1 MKRVILPLLM
11 AVAGPALAQ
20 SATNGQMLFTTT
32 LVAGKQSCNNSA
44 CHGSIPANPLN
55 RIANGTSASNIKGII
70 VTNTQMTFL
79 QGKLTDAQLN
89 DLAAYI
95 GQQLGRTPSYL
106 PTTPEP
112 APSVSPPSISFTS
125 QALGTTSAAQTF
137 SVNNSVGAGAALV
150 LKSIALTAGSDFAVS
165 GGTCAVGTSLAA
177 GTACSVT
184 VSFKP
189 TLAGT
194 RSATLTVGHNGAT
207 GSSTA
212 SLSGTG
218 VDSSPTVTLSP
229 TALTFAQ
236 TVGTSSD
243 PLRVTLGNSGTAPL
257 TVNTLAVSGAQAS
270 EFAIGSAS
278 TCKAGTS
285 VAAGSNCFVDIS
297 FTPAA
302 TGARAA
308 SLMIGHSAS
317 GTAAAVSLAGTGNA
331 NAQPGLA
338 LDAIVLDLGAQ
349 GLATTGAARTA
360 TVTNNGQ
367 ADLKISKVSAT
378 GSNAADIVLGGTC
391 AGATVAPA
399 ATCTVTVALKP
410 SALGPRSASV
420 EIASNAPGG
429 TATLSVGGVGIA
441 TAAPE
446 LTLSQPSIGFG
457 QVSMGTTSVP
467 RSVTLTNTGSAALQI
482 ASIVS
487 SSTEFKATH
496 DCAASLAPGVGCTLT
511 VTYAPSADNAAE
523 TVTITSNAFSSPNS
537 VVLTGLGSMATLPVL
552 AWSGNTNTLQ
562 FAATE
567 VGKTA
572 TGAPLTLVN
581 NGPGSVTVSSIGT
594 SGAQAEAFS
603 VGGGT
608 CLGGVTLAANASC
621 TVIVS
626 FVPDVAGVRSA
637 VLLVAS
643 SGSNPPEVALSGSG
657 VAGSTGGGGGTTP
670 PDPGGGGGGG
680 GGGGT
685 TPPDTGG
692 GGGGTTPA
700 TGTLAVTPA
709 ALDYR
714 SIAIRT
720 GDRSE
725 PLTVRIANSSA
736 TTATISSVTT
746 TAGFIV
752 ASGSAADACPGVP
765 WTLAAGKSCTVTVVF
780 APGTGGAMHGT
791 LKVTSAAGQTT
802 EVPLSAQAETPST
815 NEGAGALDA
824 RWLALLLL
832 AIAALQL
839 RRRSAPVTTA
849 SLIPAPVV
857 SVSKE
862 TP

>member
-1 MKRVILPLLM
+1 MKRTFLHLSAAGLLGL
-11 AVAGPALAQ
+11 AAAGPALAQ
-20 SATNGQMLFTTT
+20 SASNGQMLFTTT
-32 LVAGKQSCNNSA
+32 LVPGKQSCNNSA

-70 VTNTQMTFL
+70 VTNTQMNFL

-112 APSVSPPSISFTS
+112 APSISPGSLSFTS
-125 QALGTTSAAQTF
+125 QSLGTTSAAQTF

-150 LKSIALTAGSDFAVS
+150 LKSIALTTGSDFAVS

-184 VSFKP
+184 VTFKP

-218 VDSSPTVTLSP
+218 ADNSPAVTLSP
-229 TALTFAQ
+229 TTLTFSQ
-236 TVGTSSD
+236 TVGAASD
-243 PLRVTLGNSGTAPL
+243 PLRVTLGNSGTAAL
-257 TVNTLAVSGAQAS
+257 TVNTLTVSGAQAS
-270 EFAIGSAS
+270 EFTIASSS
-278 TCKAGTS
+278 TCKAAGS

-297 FTPAA
+297 FKPTA

-308 SLMIGHSAS
+308 SLVIGHSAS
-317 GTAAAVSLAGTGNA
+317 SSGSTVTLAGTGTA

-367 ADLKISKVSAT
+367 ADLKISKVSASGT
-378 GSNAADIVLGGTC
+378 NAADIVLGGTC
-391 AGATVAPA
+391 AAATVAPA

-420 EIASNAPGG
+420 DIASNAPSG
-429 TATLSVGGVGIA
+429 TASLSVGGVGIA
-441 TAAPE
+441 IASPE
-446 LTLSQPSIGFG
+446 LTLSQPAIGFG
-457 QVSMGTTSVP
+457 QVSMGTTSIP

-496 DCAASLAPGVGCTLT
+496 DCAASLVPGAGCKLT
-511 VTYAPSADNAAE
+511 VTYSPVADNAAE

-537 VVLTGLGSMATLPVL
+537 VVLTGLGTTAVLPVL

-562 FAATE
+562 FASTE

-581 NGPGSVTVSSIGT
+581 NGPGPVTVSSIGT
-594 SGAQAEAFS
+594 SGAQAENFS

-608 CLGGVTLAANASC
+608 CVGGVTLAANASC

-657 VAGSTGGGGGTTP
+657 VAGSTGGGGGGTTP
-670 PDPGGGGGGG
+670 PGGGGGTTPPG

-692 GGGGTTPA
+692 GTPA
-700 TGTLAVTPA
+700 TGTLAVTPT

-736 TTATISSVTT
+736 TTATISAVTT

-752 ASGSAADACPGVP
+752 SSGSAADACPGVP

-839 RRRSAPVTTA
+839 RRRPAPVTSA
-849 SLIPAPVV
+849 SLIP
-857 SVSKE
+857 VSKE
-862 TP
+862 IS

>member
-1 MKRVILPLLM
+1 MKRTFFHLL
-11 AVAGPALAQ
+11 AAGLLGLAAAGPALAQ

-79 QGKLTDAQLN
+79 KGKLTDAQLN

-112 APSVSPPSISFTS
+112 APSVSPGSITFTS

-184 VSFKP
+184 ATFKP

-212 SLSGTG
+212 TLSGTG
-218 VDSSPTVTLSP
+218 VDSSPAVTLSP
-229 TALTFAQ
+229 TTLTFSQA
-236 TVGTSSD
+236 VGAASD
-243 PLRVTLGNSGTAPL
+243 PLRVTLGNSGTAAL
-257 TVNTLAVSGAQAS
+257 TVNTLTVSGAQAS
-270 EFAIGSAS
+270 EFTIASAS
-278 TCKAGTS
+278 TCKAATS

-297 FTPAA
+297 FKPTA
-302 TGARAA
+302 TGARVA
-308 SLMIGHSAS
+308 SLAIGHSAS
-317 GTAAAVSLAGTGNA
+317 SSGSTVALTGTGTA

-367 ADLKISKVSAT
+367 ADLKIGKVSAT
-378 GSNAADIVLGGTC
+378 GTNAADIVLGGTC
-391 AGATVAPA
+391 AAATVAPA

-420 EIASNAPGG
+420 EIASNAPSG
-429 TATLSVGGVGIA
+429 TASLSVGGVGVAI
-441 TAAPE
+441 AAPE

-457 QVSMGTTSVP
+457 LVSMGTTSIP
-467 RSVTLTNTGSAALQI
+467 RTVTVSNTGSAALAI
-482 ASIVS
+482 TSIVS
-487 SSTEFKATH
+487 SSAEFKATH
-496 DCAASLAPGVGCTLT
+496 DCATSLAPGAGCKLT
-511 VTYAPSADNAAE
+511 VSYAPVTDNAAE
-523 TVTITSNAFSSPNS
+523 TVTIASNAFSSPNS
-537 VVLTGLGSMATLPVL
+537 VVLTGQGTTAVLSVL
-552 AWSGNTNTLQ
+552 AWSGNTNAVQ
-562 FAATE
+562 FASTE

-581 NGPGSVTVSSIGT
+581 NGPGAVTVSSIGT
-594 SGAQAEAFS
+594 SGAQAENFS

-608 CLGGVTLAANASC
+608 CVGGVTLAVNASC

-657 VAGSTGGGGGTTP
+657 VAGST
-670 PDPGGGGGGG
+670 GGGGG

-725 PLTVRIANSSA
+725 PLTVRIANSSS

-752 ASGSAADACPGVP
+752 SSGSASDACPGVP

-839 RRRSAPVTTA
+839 RRRSAPATPA
-849 SLIPAPVV
+849 SLIP
-857 SVSKE
+857 VSKE
-862 TP
+862 MP

>member
-1 MKRVILPLLM
+1 MKRTFLHLAAGSLL
-11 AVAGPALAQ
+11 ALAAAGPALAQ
-20 SATNGQMLFTTT
+20 SASNGQMLFTTT
-32 LVAGKQSCNNSA
+32 LVAGKQSCSNSA
-44 CHGSIPANPLN
+44 CHGTIPANPLN

-70 VTNTQMTFL
+70 VTNTQMNFL

-112 APSVSPPSISFTS
+112 APSVSPGSLSFTS

-150 LKSIALTAGSDFAVS
+150 ISSLGLTAGSDFAIS
-165 GGTCAVGTSLAA
+165 GGTCKVGTSLTA

-184 VSFKP
+184 VTFKP

-212 SLSGTG
+212 TLSGTG
-218 VDSSPTVTLSP
+218 ADSSPTVTLSP
-229 TALTFAQ
+229 TTLSFSQ
-236 TVGTSSD
+236 TVGASSD
-243 PLRVTLGNSGTAPL
+243 PLRVTLGNSGTAAL
-257 TVNTLAVSGAQAS
+257 TVNSLTVSGAQAA
-270 EFAIGSAS
+270 EFAIAAAS

-285 VAAGSNCFVDIS
+285 VAAGSNCFIDIA

-308 SLMIGHSAS
+308 SLAIAHSGS
-317 GTAAAVSLAGTGNA
+317 STAATVALNGTGNA

-367 ADLKISKVSAT
+367 ADLTISKVSASGT
-378 GSNAADIVLGGTC
+378 NAADIVLGGTC

-399 ATCTVTVALKP
+399 ASCTVTVALKP

-420 EIASNAPGG
+420 EIASNAPSG
-429 TATLSVGGVGIA
+429 TASLSVGGVGIA
-441 TAAPE
+441 IASPE

-457 QVSMGTTSVP
+457 QVSMGTTSLP
-467 RSVTLTNTGSAALQI
+467 RSVTVSNTGSAALQI

-487 SSTEFKATH
+487 SSTEFKASH
-496 DCAASLAPGVGCTLT
+496 DCAASLAPGVVCTLT
-511 VTYAPSADNAAE
+511 VTYAPTADNAAE

-537 VVLTGLGSMATLPVL
+537 VVLTGQGTTAVLPVL
-552 AWSGNTNTLQ
+552 AWQGSTNALQ
-562 FAATE
+562 FASTE

-572 TGAPLTLVN
+572 TGSPLTLVN
-581 NGPGSVTVSSIGT
+581 NGPGPVTVSSIGI
-594 SGAQAEAFS
+594 SGAQANAFS

-608 CLGGVTLAANASC
+608 CVGGITLAASASC

-626 FVPDVAGVRSA
+626 FVPDVAGLRSA

-643 SGSNPPEVALSGSG
+643 SGSNPPDVALSGSG
-657 VAGSTGGGGGTTP
+657 VAAST
-670 PDPGGGGGGG
+670 GG

-685 TPPDTGG
+685 TPPGTGG
-692 GGGGTTPA
+692 GGGGTTPPGSGGGGGTTPPA
-700 TGTLAVTPA
+700 TGTLAVAPT

-714 SIAIRT
+714 STTVRT
-720 GDRSE
+720 GARSD
-725 PLTVRIANSSA
+725 PLTVRISNSSA
-736 TTATISSVTT
+736 TTATISAVTT
-746 TAGFIV
+746 SAGFIV
-752 ASGSAADACPGVP
+752 ASGSASDACPGVP

-780 APGTGGAMHGT
+780 APGSSGAMHGT
-791 LKVTSAAGQTT
+791 LKVMSSAGQAT
-802 EVPLSAQAETPST
+802 EVALSAQAETAST

-824 RWLALLLL
+824 RWLALLVL
-832 AIAALQL
+832 AIAALQV
-839 RRRSAPVTTA
+839 RRRNPVLVSA
-849 SLIPAPVV
+849 

-862 TP
+862 IS

>member
-1 MKRVILPLLM
+1 MDSMKRVTLLLLM
-11 AVAGPALAQ
+11 AVAGPVLAQ

-32 LVAGKQSCNNSA
+32 LVAGKQSCNNGA

-70 VTNTQMTFL
+70 PKNTQMTFL

-112 APSVSPPSISFTS
+112 APSISPSSISFTS

-150 LKSIALTAGSDFAVS
+150 LKSIALTAGSDFTVS

-207 GSSTA
+207 GSSAA

-218 VDSSPTVTLSP
+218 VDSSPVVTLSP

-243 PLRVTLGNSGTAPL
+243 PLRVTLGNSGTAAL
-257 TVNTLAVSGAQAS
+257 TVNTLTVSGAQAS

-278 TCKAGTS
+278 TCKAGGS
-285 VAAGSNCFVDIS
+285 VAAGSNCFIDVS
-297 FTPAA
+297 FKPTA

-317 GTAAAVSLAGTGNA
+317 STAAAVSLAGTGNA

-367 ADLKISKVSAT
+367 ADLKISKVSASGT
-378 GSNAADIVLGGTC
+378 NAADIVLGGTC
-391 AGATVAPA
+391 AAATVVPA

-429 TATLSVGGVGIA
+429 TASLSVGGVGIA
-441 TAAPE
+441 IASPE
-446 LTLSQPSIGFG
+446 LTLSQPAIGFG
-457 QVSMGTTSVP
+457 QVSMGTSSVP
-467 RSVTLTNTGSAALQI
+467 RTVTVSNTGSAALQI

-496 DCAASLAPGVGCTLT
+496 DCAASLAPGIGCTLT
-511 VTYAPSADNAAE
+511 VTYAPATDNAAE

-537 VVLTGLGSMATLPVL
+537 VVLTGQGTTAVLPVL
-552 AWSGNTNTLQ
+552 AWSGNTNSLQ
-562 FAATE
+562 FASTE

-572 TGAPLTLVN
+572 VGSPLTLVN
-581 NGPGSVTVSSIGT
+581 NGPGPVTVSSIGT

-608 CLGGVTLAANASC
+608 CVGGVTLAAAASC

-657 VAGSTGGGGGTTP
+657 VAGSTGGGGGGTTP
-670 PDPGGGGGGG
+670 PDTGGGGGTTPPNTGGG

-685 TPPDTGG
+685 TPPDT
-692 GGGGTTPA
+692 PA
-700 TGTLAVTPA
+700 TGTLAVTPT

-714 SIAIRT
+714 STSVRT

-736 TTATISSVTT
+736 TTATISAVTT

-780 APGTGGAMHGT
+780 APGTGGAMQGT

-802 EVPLSAQAETPST
+802 QVPLSAQADTPST

-824 RWLALLLL
+824 RWLALLVL

-839 RRRSAPVTTA
+839 RRRSAA
-849 SLIPAPVV
+849 SLNPA
-857 SVSKE
+857 SVSFAKE
-862 TP
+862 TL

>member
-1 MKRVILPLLM
+1 MKRVILLLLM
-11 AVAGPALAQ
+11 AIAGPALAQ
-20 SATNGQMLFTTT
+20 SASNGQMLFTTA
-32 LVAGKQSCNNSA
+32 LVAGKQSCNNGA

-70 VTNTQMTFL
+70 PKNTQMSFL
-79 QGKLTDAQLN
+79 SGKLTDAQLN

-112 APSVSPPSISFTS
+112 APSVSPASISFTS

-150 LKSIALTAGSDFAVS
+150 LKSIALTAGSDFTVS

-218 VDSSPTVTLSP
+218 VDSSPVVTLSP
-229 TALTFAQ
+229 TTLTFAQ

-243 PLRVTLGNSGTAPL
+243 PLRVTLGNSGTAAL

-278 TCKAGTS
+278 TCKAGGS

-297 FTPAA
+297 FKPTA

-317 GTAAAVSLAGTGNA
+317 STAAAVSLTGTGNA

-367 ADLKISKVSAT
+367 ADLKISKVSASGT
-378 GSNAADIVLGGTC
+378 NAADIVLGGTC
-391 AGATVAPA
+391 AGATVVPA

-410 SALGPRSASV
+410 SALGPRAASV

-429 TATLSVGGVGIA
+429 TASLSVGGVGIA
-441 TAAPE
+441 IASPE
-446 LTLSQPSIGFG
+446 LTLSQPAIGFG
-457 QVSMGTTSVP
+457 QVSMGTSSVP
-467 RSVTLTNTGSAALQI
+467 RTVTVSNTGSAALQI

-511 VTYAPSADNAAE
+511 VTYAPAADNAAE

-537 VVLTGLGSMATLPVL
+537 VVLTGQGTTAVLPVL
-552 AWSGNTNTLQ
+552 AWSGNTNALQ
-562 FAATE
+562 FASTE

-572 TGAPLTLVN
+572 VGNPLTLVN
-581 NGPGSVTVSSIGT
+581 NGPGAVTVSSIGT

-657 VAGSTGGGGGTTP
+657 VAGSTGGGGGGTTP
-670 PDPGGGGGGG
+670 PDTGGG

-685 TPPDTGG
+685 TPPDT
-692 GGGGTTPA
+692 PA
-700 TGTLAVTPA
+700 TGTLAVTPT

-714 SIAIRT
+714 STSVRT

-736 TTATISSVTT
+736 TTATISAVTT

-752 ASGSAADACPGVP
+752 SSGSAADACPGVP

-802 EVPLSAQAETPST
+802 EVPLSAQADTPST

-824 RWLALLLL
+824 RWLALLVL

-839 RRRSAPVTTA
+839 RRRSAFP
-849 SLIPAPVV
+849 IPA
-857 SVSKE
+857 SVSFAKE

>member
-1 MKRVILPLLM
+1 MKRVLLLLL
-11 AVAGPALAQ
+11 AAIAGPVLAQ
-20 SATNGQMLFTTT
+20 SASNGQMLFTTT
-32 LVAGKQSCNNSA
+32 LVAGKQSCSNSA
-44 CHGSIPANPLN
+44 CHGTIPANPLN

-112 APSVSPPSISFTS
+112 APSVSPGSITFTS

-150 LKSIALTAGSDFAVS
+150 ISSLGLTAGSDFAIS
-165 GGTCAVGTSLAA
+165 GGTCKAGTSLAA

-184 VSFKP
+184 VTFKP

-212 SLSGTG
+212 TLSGTG
-218 VDSSPTVTLSP
+218 ADSTPTVTLSP
-229 TALTFAQ
+229 TTLSFSQ
-236 TVGTSSD
+236 TVGASSA
-243 PLRVTLGNSGTAPL
+243 PLRVTLGNSGTAAL
-257 TVNTLAVSGAQAS
+257 TVNSLTVSGAQAA
-270 EFAIGSAS
+270 EFAIGSTS
-278 TCKAGTS
+278 TCKAATS
-285 VAAGSNCFVDIS
+285 VAAGSNCFIDIA

-308 SLMIGHSAS
+308 SLAIAHSAGS
-317 GTAAAVSLAGTGNA
+317 ATATVALNGTGTA

-367 ADLKISKVSAT
+367 ADLKISKVSAS
-378 GSNAADIVLGGTC
+378 GANAADIVLGGTC

-399 ATCTVTVALKP
+399 ANCTVTVALKP
-410 SALGPRSASV
+410 SALGPRAASV

-429 TATLSVGGVGIA
+429 TASLSVGGVGIA
-441 TAAPE
+441 IASPE

-457 QVSMGTTSVP
+457 MVSMGTTSLP
-467 RSVTLTNTGSAALQI
+467 RSVTVSNTGSAALQV

-487 SSTEFKATH
+487 SSTEFKASH
-496 DCAASLAPGVGCTLT
+496 DCAASLAPGVACTLT
-511 VTYAPSADNAAE
+511 VTYAPVADNAAE

-537 VVLTGLGSMATLPVL
+537 VVLTGQGTTQTLPVL
-552 AWSGNTNTLQ
+552 AWKGNTNALQ
-562 FAATE
+562 FASTE

-572 TGAPLTLVN
+572 AGSPLTLVN
-581 NGPGSVTVSSIGT
+581 NGPGAVTVSSIGT
-594 SGAQAEAFS
+594 SGAQADAFS

-608 CLGGVTLAANASC
+608 CVGGISLAANASC

-643 SGSNPPEVALSGSG
+643 NGSNPPDVALSGSG
-657 VAGSTGGGGGTTP
+657 VAAST
-670 PDPGGGGGGG
+670 GGGGG

-692 GGGGTTPA
+692 GGGGGTTPPDTPA
-700 TGTLAVTPA
+700 TGTLAVAPTT
-709 ALDYR
+709 LDYR
-714 SIAIRT
+714 STTVRT
-720 GDRSE
+720 GERSD
-725 PLTVRIANSSA
+725 PLTVRISNSSA
-736 TTATISSVTT
+736 TTATISSVKTS
-746 TAGFIV
+746 AGFIV
-752 ASGSAADACPGVP
+752 ASGSASDACPGVP

-780 APGTGGAMHGT
+780 APGSSGAMNGT
-791 LKVTSAAGQTT
+791 LRVTSAAGQVT
-802 EVPLSAQAETPST
+802 EVALSAQAETAST

-824 RWLALLLL
+824 RWLVLLVL
-832 AIAALQL
+832 AIAALQV
-839 RRRSAPVTTA
+839 RRRRPVPVSASA
-849 SLIPAPVV
+849 SF
-857 SVSKE
+857 SKE
-862 TP
+862 VS

>member
-1 MKRVILPLLM
+1 MQMRRTFLHLFAPPLAATLLAM
-11 AVAGPALAQ
+11 MGAGSALAQ
-20 SATNGQMLFTTT
+20 SATNGQMLYTTT
-32 LVAGKQSCNNSA
+32 LVAGKQSCSNSA
-44 CHGSIPANPLN
+44 CHSTIPANPQN

-70 VTNTQMTFL
+70 TTNSQMTFL
-79 QGKLTDAQLN
+79 QGKLSDSQLN

-106 PTTPEP
+106 PATPEP
-112 APSVSPPSISFTS
+112 APSVSPSSITFTS

-150 LKSIALTAGSDFAVS
+150 VSSIALTAGSDFAVS

-184 VSFKP
+184 VTFKP

-194 RSATLTVGHNGAT
+194 RSATLTVGHNGST

-218 VDSSPTVTLSP
+218 VDSSPSVTLSP
-229 TALTFAQ
+229 TTLSFAQ
-236 TVGTSSD
+236 TVGGTSD
-243 PLRVTLGNSGTAPL
+243 PLRVTVGNSGTAAL
-257 TVNTLAVSGAQAS
+257 TVNTLAISGAQAS
-270 EFAIGSAS
+270 EFAISSAS

-285 VAAGSNCFVDIS
+285 VAAGSNCFVDVS
-297 FTPAA
+297 FTPTA

-317 GTAAAVSLAGTGNA
+317 STTASVALTGTGNVS
-331 NAQPGLA
+331 AQPGLA

-367 ADLKISKVSAT
+367 ADLVISKVSAT
-378 GSNAADIVLGGTC
+378 GTNAADIVLGGTC

-420 EIASNAPGG
+420 EITSNAPGG
-429 TATLSVGGVGIA
+429 TASLSVGGVGIA

-457 QVSMGTTSVP
+457 QVSMGTASVP
-467 RSVTLTNTGSAALQI
+467 RTVKIANTGSAALQI
-482 ASIVS
+482 TSIVS

-496 DCAASLAPGVGCTLT
+496 DCATNLAPGAGCTLT
-511 VTYAPSADNAAE
+511 VTYTPAADNAAE

-537 VVLTGLGSMATLPVL
+537 VVLTGLGSAVTLPVL
-552 AWSGNTNTLQ
+552 VWSGGTNSLQ
-562 FAATE
+562 FPSTE
-567 VGKTA
+567 VGKTVA
-572 TGAPLTLVN
+572 GSPLTLVN

-594 SGAQAEAFS
+594 SGAQASAFS

-626 FVPDVAGVRSA
+626 FVPDVAGVRNA

-643 SGSNPPEVALSGSG
+643 SGSNPPDVTLSGSG
-657 VAGSTGGGGGTTP
+657 VAGSTGGGGG
-670 PDPGGGGGGG
+670 G
-680 GGGGT
+680 

-692 GGGGTTPA
+692 GGGTTPPPA
-700 TGTLAVTPA
+700 SGTLAVTPS

-714 SIAIRT
+714 STTVRT
-720 GDRSE
+720 GDRSQ
-725 PLTVRIANSSA
+725 PLTVRISNSSA
-736 TTATISSVTT
+736 AAATIASVTT
-746 TAGFIV
+746 TSRFIV
-752 ASGSAADACPGVP
+752 ESGTASDACPGVP
-765 WTLAAGKSCTVTVVF
+765 WTLAAGSSCTVTVVF
-780 APGTGGAMHGT
+780 APGSGGAMTGT
-791 LKVTSAAGQTT
+791 LKVTSATGQAT
-802 EVPLSAQAETPST
+802 EVSLSAQAETVSA
-815 NEGAGALDA
+815 NQGAGALGIH
-824 RWLALLLL
+824 WLVLLAL
-832 AIAALQL
+832 AIAALWWPRL
-839 RRRSAPVTTA
+839 SALN
-849 SLIPAPVV
+849 SL
-857 SVSKE
+857 SKE
-862 TP
+862 SSR

>member
-1 MKRVILPLLM
+1 MKRTFFLHLL
-11 AVAGPALAQ
+11 AGALLALAAAGPALAQ
-20 SATNGQMLFTTT
+20 SASNGQMLYTTT
-32 LVAGKQSCNNSA
+32 LVAGKQSCSNSA
-44 CHGSIPANPLN
+44 CHGTIPANPQN

-70 VTNTQMTFL
+70 STNSQMAFL
-79 QGKLTDAQLN
+79 QGKLSDAQLN

-112 APSVSPPSISFTS
+112 APSISPGSLSFTS

-150 LKSIALTAGSDFAVS
+150 ISSLALTAGSDFAIS
-165 GGTCAVGTSLAA
+165 GGTCKTGTSLAA

-184 VSFKP
+184 VTFKP

-212 SLSGTG
+212 TLSGTG
-218 VDSSPTVTLSP
+218 ADSSPTVTLSP
-229 TALTFAQ
+229 TTLSFSQ
-236 TVGTSSD
+236 TVGASSD
-243 PLRVTLGNSGTAPL
+243 PLRVTLGNSGTAAL
-257 TVNTLAVSGAQAS
+257 TVNTLTLGGAQAA
-270 EFAIGSAS
+270 EFAIGSTS

-285 VAAGSNCFVDIS
+285 VAAGSNCFVDIA

-302 TGARAA
+302 TGARVA
-308 SLMIGHSAS
+308 SLSIAHSAS
-317 GTAAAVSLAGTGNA
+317 STAAMVTLNGTGNA

-338 LDAIVLDLGAQ
+338 LDAVVLDLGAQ

-367 ADLKISKVSAT
+367 ADLQISKVSASGT
-378 GSNAADIVLGGTC
+378 NAADIVLGGTC

-399 ATCTVTVALKP
+399 ASCTVTVALKP

-429 TATLSVGGVGIA
+429 TASLSVGGVGIA
-441 TAAPE
+441 IASPE
-446 LTLSQPSIGFG
+446 LTLSQPAIGFG
-457 QVSMGTTSVP
+457 QVSMGTTSLP
-467 RSVTLTNTGSAALQI
+467 RSVTVSNTGSAALQI

-511 VTYAPSADNAAE
+511 VTYSPTADNAAE

-537 VVLTGLGSMATLPVL
+537 VVLTGQGTTAALPVL
-552 AWSGNTNTLQ
+552 AWQGNTNSLQ
-562 FAATE
+562 FASTE
-567 VGKTA
+567 VGKTT
-572 TGAPLTLVN
+572 TGSPLTLVN
-581 NGPGSVTVSSIGT
+581 NGPGAVTVSSIGT
-594 SGAQAEAFS
+594 SGAQADAFS

-608 CLGGVTLAANASC
+608 CVGGITLAANASC
-621 TVIVS
+621 TVVVS

-643 SGSNPPEVALSGSG
+643 SGSNPPDVALSGSG
-657 VAGSTGGGGGTTP
+657 VAASTGGGGGGTTP
-670 PDPGGGGGGG
+670 PDTGGG

-692 GGGGTTPA
+692 GGGTTPPA
-700 TGTLAVTPA
+700 TGTLAVAPM

-714 SIAIRT
+714 STTVRT
-720 GDRSE
+720 GTRSD
-725 PLTVRIANSSA
+725 PLTVRISNSSA
-736 TTATISSVTT
+736 ATATISAVTT

-752 ASGSAADACPGVP
+752 ASGSASDACPGVP

-780 APGTGGAMHGT
+780 APGNSGAMNGT
-791 LKVTSAAGQTT
+791 LRVTSSSGQVT
-802 EVPLSAQAETPST
+802 EVALSAQAETAST

-824 RWLALLLL
+824 RWLALLAL
-832 AIAALQL
+832 ASAALQL
-839 RRRSAPVTTA
+839 RRRQPLSASA
-849 SLIPAPVV
+849 F
-857 SVSKE
+857 SKE
-862 TP
+862 IAR

>member
-1 MKRVILPLLM
+1 MKRTFLHFMAGPLL
-11 AVAGPALAQ
+11 ALAAAGPALAQ
-20 SATNGQMLFTTT
+20 SASNGQMLFTTT
-32 LVAGKQSCNNSA
+32 LVAGKQSCSSGA
-44 CHGSIPANPLN
+44 CHGAIPANPLN

-70 VTNTQMTFL
+70 VTNTQMNFL

-112 APSVSPPSISFTS
+112 APSVSPGSLSFTS

-150 LKSIALTAGSDFAVS
+150 ISSLGLTAGSDFAIS
-165 GGTCAVGTSLAA
+165 GGTCKVGTSLAA

-184 VSFKP
+184 VTFKP

-212 SLSGTG
+212 TLSGTG
-218 VDSSPTVTLSP
+218 ADSSPTVTLSP
-229 TALTFAQ
+229 TTLSFSQ
-236 TVGTSSD
+236 TVGASSA
-243 PLRVTLGNSGTAPL
+243 PLRVTLGNSGTAAL
-257 TVNTLAVSGAQAS
+257 TVNTLTVSGAQAA
-270 EFAIGSAS
+270 EFAIDSAS

-285 VAAGSNCFVDIS
+285 VAAGSNCFVDIA

-308 SLMIGHSAS
+308 SLAIAHSAS
-317 GTAAAVSLAGTGNA
+317 STAAMVTLNGTGNA
-331 NAQPGLA
+331 SAQPGLA

-367 ADLKISKVSAT
+367 GDLKISKVSASGT
-378 GSNAADIVLGGTC
+378 NAADIVLGGTC

-399 ATCTVTVALKP
+399 ASCTVTVALKP

-420 EIASNAPGG
+420 EIASNAPSG
-429 TATLSVGGVGIA
+429 TASLSVGGVGIA
-441 TAAPE
+441 IASPE

-457 QVSMGTTSVP
+457 QVSMGTSSVP
-467 RSVTLTNTGSAALQI
+467 RSVTVSNTGSAALQI

-487 SSTEFKATH
+487 SSTEFKASH
-496 DCAASLAPGVGCTLT
+496 DCAASLAPGVVCTLT
-511 VTYAPSADNAAE
+511 VTYSPAADNAAE

-537 VVLTGLGSMATLPVL
+537 VVLTGQGTTAVLPVL
-552 AWSGNTNTLQ
+552 AWQGNTNTLQ
-562 FAATE
+562 FPSTE

-572 TGAPLTLVN
+572 AGSPLTLVN

-594 SGAQAEAFS
+594 SGAQADAFS

-608 CLGGVTLAANASC
+608 CVGGITLAANASC

-626 FVPDVAGVRSA
+626 FVPDAAGARSA

-643 SGSNPPEVALSGSG
+643 SGSNPPDVALSGSG
-657 VAGSTGGGGGTTP
+657 VAASPPGGGGGTTP
-670 PDPGGGGGGG
+670 PGDGGGTPPG

-692 GGGGTTPA
+692 GTPPA
-700 TGTLAVTPA
+700 TGTLAVAPT

-714 SIAIRT
+714 STTVRT
-720 GDRSE
+720 GARSD
-725 PLTVRIANSSA
+725 PLTVRISNSSA
-736 TTATISSVTT
+736 AAATISAVTT
-746 TAGFIV
+746 SAGFIV
-752 ASGSAADACPGVP
+752 ASGSASDACPGVP

-780 APGTGGAMHGT
+780 APGSGGAMHGT
-791 LKVTSAAGQTT
+791 LKVMSAAGQTT
-802 EVPLSAQAETPST
+802 EVALSAQAETPST

-824 RWLALLLL
+824 RWLALLVL
-832 AIAALQL
+832 AIAALQV
-839 RRRSAPVTTA
+839 RRRHPVPVSA
-849 SLIPAPVV
+849 

-862 TP
+862 ISQ